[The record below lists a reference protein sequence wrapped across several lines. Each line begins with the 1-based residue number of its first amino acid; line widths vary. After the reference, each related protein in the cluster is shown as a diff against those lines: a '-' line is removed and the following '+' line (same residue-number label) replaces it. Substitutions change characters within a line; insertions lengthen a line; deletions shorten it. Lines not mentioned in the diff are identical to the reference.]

1 MVDAELY
8 HQAIVDAAR
17 SGRDYPRLPAPDGSA
32 TVDNPLCGDR
42 VTVDVCLEGETV
54 ASVGQRVRG
63 CLLCEASSALIA
75 RHAPGCARGELRG
88 LRGRVADMLKAETD
102 EEARRLADALGA
114 GWAALGAFLPVRSYR
129 SRHECVLLPFEA
141 LGKALG

>member
-1 MVDAELY
+1 MADADLY
-8 HQAIVDAAR
+8 QKAIVDAAR
-17 SGRDYPRLPAPDGSA
+17 SGREYPRLPAPDGTA

-42 VTVDVCLEGETV
+42 VTVDVRLEDETV
-54 ASVGQRVRG
+54 AEVGQRVRG
-63 CLLCEASSALIA
+63 CLLCEASGALIA
-75 RHAPGCARGELRG
+75 RHAPGCAKAELQA

-102 EEARRLADALGA
+102 EDARRLADALGA
-114 GWAALGAFLPVRSYR
+114 GWDALGAFVPVRRYR